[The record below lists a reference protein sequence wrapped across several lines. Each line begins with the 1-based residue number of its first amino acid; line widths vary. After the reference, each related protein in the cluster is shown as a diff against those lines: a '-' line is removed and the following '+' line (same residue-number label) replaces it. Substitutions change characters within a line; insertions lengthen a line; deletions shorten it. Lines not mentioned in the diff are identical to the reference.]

1 MAPAAAAAEDEVC
14 ASGSL
19 RVWVPGQHLS
29 VVDSGLSS
37 SRDVVVRFV
46 VEAGRDY
53 VVLPW
58 WVWS

>member
-1 MAPAAAAAEDEVC
+1 MEEEAC
-14 ASGSL
+14 ANGSL
-19 RVWVPGQHLS
+19 RVWVPGQHPA
-29 VVDSGLSS
+29 VADSGLSS